1 MAERTIVAGG
11 LQNVA
16 VNLTKADIAAY
27 TKTGQDL
34 VMRLTDGNTVRISGF
49 YNLTPDAKPH
59 LVQLADGALIDPRPD
74 GTVSSAGAAGEEGG
88 LVALG
93 VAGLGAAL
101 VAAGGGGGG
110 GGTPV
115 GTPGDDEDPPTDDED
130 PPTDD
135 EDQPTD
141 DEDPPTDDEDQ
152 PTDDEDPPT
161 DDEDPPTD

>member
-110 GGTPV
+110 TPV
-115 GTPGDDEDPPTDDED
+115 GTPGDGDEDPPPGGGDDED
-130 PPTDD
+130 PPGGGGGDD
-135 EDQPTD
+135 D
-141 DEDPPTDDEDQ
+141 DDNPPGGGGGDD
-152 PTDDEDPPT
+152 DDD
-161 DDEDPPTD
+161 